1 MTKTILFTAVSLI
14 CIFNLVTGQPA
25 PAKYG
30 KIDMADL
37 EMKVYDRDT
46 TAEAVILC
54 DYGVFN
60 SATLDF
66 QRLLRIK
73 VLKKEG
79 TDIVNR
85 VYYIT
90 GQGSV
95 KGCTYNLVDG
105 QIVES
110 KLKNESI
117 FKEEVRDD
125 RYRYRITMPD
135 VRAGSVVEILYS
147 FPLLPGE
154 WSFQDRVPV
163 RWSELRIPSNPYVT
177 FQKVFYGFEPLYINE
192 PYRWVAKDMPALRPE
207 PYINSIV
214 NYLNRAEFELSS
226 IDIPGY
232 MRFFTTS
239 WDAVNTFLLDNKY
252 FGEPLKGLGMFLN
265 EDAKAI
271 KELNLPELARM
282 KAACDLVRQKIKWND
297 IESLY
302 TTGEISFAYKKG
314 SGNSADVNI
323 ILVHLLKKLDLDA
336 FPVALST
343 RENGLI
349 SPAFPTI
356 DKLNYVIAGVKFNG
370 KNYLFDATDPY
381 TPAGL
386 LPFRALNG
394 RGRIIDDEYSGWIDL
409 IPACDEKETV
419 YIDMKIDETGLLKG
433 TISYTDY
440 DYDAWYF
447 RKNYKSYN
455 SQNEYLNSLESQYPG
470 LTIEKCTFT
479 DIDSL
484 MKPVVETYE
493 VSLSGY
499 SDLIGDMISLNPLMI
514 ERLESNPFKL
524 EKRKYPIDYG
534 HCIKKRIILS
544 LLLPEGFEVSEVPLP
559 STITLPDKS
568 AQFTYNISNKGNS
581 IQMICN
587 FNINKT
593 LFVESE
599 YALIK
604 EFYNQVIAKQKEVIL
619 LKKKA

>member
-1 MTKTILFTAVSLI
+1 MTKAILITAVAFI
-14 CIFNLVTGQPA
+14 CIFKTVTGQPA

-66 QRLLRIK
+66 QRLVRIK

-105 QIVES
+105 QVIES
-110 KLKNESI
+110 KLKSESI

-135 VRAGSVVEILYS
+135 VRVGSVVEILYS

-154 WSFQDRVPV
+154 WSFQDKVPV
-163 RWSELRIPSNPYVT
+163 RWSELRIPNNPYVT

-192 PYRWVAKDMPALRPE
+192 PGRWVAKDMPALRPE
-207 PYINSIV
+207 PYVNSLL

-239 WDAVNTFLLDNKY
+239 WDAVNKFLLDHRY
-252 FGEPLKGLGMFLN
+252 FGGPLKGLGLYLN
-265 EDAKAI
+265 EDANSI
-271 KELNLPELARM
+271 KELNLPEPDRM
-282 KAACDLVRQKIKWND
+282 RAACDLVRHKVKWNE

-302 TTGEISFAYKKG
+302 TTGETNFAYKRG

-323 ILVHLLKKLDLDA
+323 ILVQLLKKLDLEA

-349 SPAFPTI
+349 SPSFPTI
-356 DKLNYVIAGVKFNG
+356 DKLNYVIAGVRFNG
-370 KNYLFDATDPY
+370 KDYLFDATDQY

-386 LPFRALNG
+386 LPFRVLNG
-394 RGRIIDDEYSGWIDL
+394 RGRIIDDRYSEWIDL
-409 IPACDEKETV
+409 KPTFDEKETV
-419 YIDMKIDETGLLKG
+419 YMDMKMDETGTVTG
-433 TISYTDY
+433 TITYTGF

-455 SQNEYLNSLESQYPG
+455 SQEEYLNSLESQYPG
-470 LTIEKCTFT
+470 LTIENCTYM
-479 DIDSL
+479 DVDSL
-484 MKPVVETYE
+484 IKPVVEIYE
-493 VSLSGY
+493 VSMSGY
-499 SDLIGDMISLNPLMI
+499 SDLIGDMISLNPMMI
-514 ERLESNPFKL
+514 ERMESNPFKMQ
-524 EKRKYPIDYG
+524 KRKYPIDYG
-534 HCIKKRIILS
+534 HCIKRRVILN
-544 LLLPEGFEVSEVPLP
+544 LTLPDGFEVSELP
-559 STITLPDKS
+559 SPGNITLPEKT
-568 AQFTYNISNKGNS
+568 AQFTYNINNSGNT
-581 IQMICN
+581 IQMMCN

-599 YALIK
+599 YTLIQ
-604 EFYNQVIAKQKEVIL
+604 EFYNQVIAKQKEVIM
-619 LKKKA
+619 LKRKA